1 MERIKIKGYTLIEIM
16 VTVVIIGIT
25 LLAVAPNLT
34 GSIRR
39 QALESNLVELS
50 SDLKKSRADAMVEGT
65 RTVTLIVDAAQP
77 SQDFD
82 GDGKK
87 EHYITF
93 IDNNRNGAFT
103 QGVDRLLYRKDWGNV
118 YVETNTLSPIVFMP
132 QGTIFSTQTAPW
144 ILSIKFPNHDSEYSL
159 ELLSIVGMTR
169 ITRIHL

>member
-25 LLAVAPNLT
+25 LLVVTPNLI

-39 QALESNLVELS
+39 QTLESNLLGLS
-50 SDLKKSRADAMVEGT
+50 SDLKNSRADAMVEGT
-65 RTVTLIVDAAQP
+65 RTVTLIVGVGQMP
-77 SQDFD
+77 QDFD
-82 GDGKK
+82 EDGKE

-93 IDNNRNGAFT
+93 IDNNRNGTFEN
-103 QGVDRLLYRKDWGNV
+103 GDRLLYRNNWGDV
-118 YVETNTLSPIVFMP
+118 RVETNTLSPIVFMP
-132 QGTIFSTQTAPW
+132 QGTIFSTQTTPW
-144 ILSIKFPNHDSEYSL
+144 ILSIKFPNYESEYSL